1 MHRIATTS
9 AGANTSGS
17 ATIGAHTT
25 TASRIAAMTRMKIV
39 GRISAMGCLDR
50 VTRTVE
56 QKLFTVAPYFIVDD
70 ILQSAAFY
78 RDKLG
83 FQFDRIWGQPP
94 QFVIVHRD
102 DVYIMLKSIGSAG
115 NSRPNHTVHADA
127 PWDAYIWVKDAD
139 ALYDELRSR
148 GVKITREI
156 ENEPYGC
163 RDFDVEDNSGYI
175 ICFGQNL
182 EA

>member
-1 MHRIATTS
+1 
-9 AGANTSGS
+9 
-17 ATIGAHTT
+17 
-25 TASRIAAMTRMKIV
+25 MT
-39 GRISAMGCLDR
+39 D
-50 VTRTVE
+50 TE
-56 QKLFTVAPYFIVDD
+56 QKLYGVAPYLIVDD
-70 ILQSAAFY
+70 IFESAEFY

-83 FQFDRIWGQPP
+83 FDFNRIWGEPP

-102 DVYIMLKSIGSAG
+102 AVHIMLKSIGSTG
-115 NSRPNHTVHADA
+115 HVRPNHHVYADA

-175 ICFGQNL
+175 LCFGQDI
-182 EA
+182 ES